1 MRANSLTS
9 AAAALLSCIVL
20 AAPGP
25 VAAQGGPALAGT
37 VSSAEEGRMEGVIV
51 SAKRAG
57 GSITTSVISD
67 KDGRYAFPA
76 GRLAPGHYDVAIRA
90 AGYDLGG
97 PKSFDLA
104 SGPAS
109 LDLALVRT
117 RNLPGQLTNAEW
129 LASIPGPVERKA
141 ALLSCT
147 GCHTTERIFRSTHDA
162 DEFTQVM
169 TRMEGYASVSFWLQP
184 QLRVERRGAPNPEQ
198 FRRQAEFLA
207 GVNLS
212 KGPSWDYELKSFP
225 RIGGR
230 GTRAIIT
237 EYDLPKRTGQPHD
250 VVVASDGMVWYTDFG
265 QEVLGKLDP
274 ATGKIREY
282 PIPSVKKGAPTGS
295 LDLEMDKDGN
305 FWIGMMYQGA
315 VGKFDRKTEQFQ
327 IWPMPP
333 EFNDDKAQLNMV
345 TIRADLDGK
354 VWTNNNDGSGDV
366 FRLDLASGKY
376 EKFKPLLALTGGVKA
391 HHIYDVLADSRNNVW
406 MTDISENYVG
416 RIDAKTAEVKFWQ
429 VPTEKARNRRGR
441 MDDQDRLFFAEFGAG
456 KLAMFDTRS
465 EAVKE
470 WKLPT
475 PWSAPYDVVW
485 DKNGELWAAGMSTD
499 RVARVEPNS
508 GAVVEYPLP
517 RDTNTRRVFV
527 DNRTSPVTFWTG
539 SNHSGVIL
547 KLEPLD

>member
-1 MRANSLTS
+1 MMRACGLVTSLFLCS
-9 AAAALLSCIVL
+9 ALLAAAEPA
-20 AAPGP
+20 
-25 VAAQGGPALAGT
+25 AAQNGAALAGL
-37 VSSAEEGRMEGVIV
+37 VSSAEEGKMEGVIV
-51 SAKRAG
+51 SASRAG
-57 GSITTSVISD
+57 VAQTISVITD
-67 KDGRYAFPA
+67 KDGRYLFPA
-76 GRLAPGHYDVAIRA
+76 GRLEPGHYELAIRA

-97 PKSFDLA
+97 PKSVELA
-104 SGPAS
+104 AGGGT
-109 LDLALVRT
+109 LDLALTRT
-117 RNLPGQLTNAEW
+117 KNLPGQLTNAEW
-129 LASIPGPVERKA
+129 LLSIPGSTERKA

-162 DEFTQVM
+162 TEFTQVM

-184 QLRVERRGAPNPEQ
+184 QLRVERRAAADPEK
-198 FRRQAEFLA
+198 FRKQAEFLA
-207 GVNLS
+207 SVNLS
-212 KGPSWDYELKSFP
+212 RGSGWEYELKTLP
-225 RIGGR
+225 RVAGR

-237 EYDLPKRTGQPHD
+237 EYHLPKRTAQPHD
-250 VVVASDGMVWYTDFG
+250 VVVDRDGIVWYTDFG
-265 QEVLGKLDP
+265 QEVLGRLDP
-274 ATGKIREY
+274 ATGQVREY

-327 IWPMPP
+327 VWPMPP

-366 FRLDLASGKY
+366 FRLDLATGKY
-376 EKFKPLLALTGGVKA
+376 EKFRPLLALAGGVKA
-391 HHIYDVLADSRNNVW
+391 HHIYDVLADSRNNAW

-416 RIDAKTAEVKFWQ
+416 RIDAKTGDVKFWQ
-429 VPTEKARNRRGR
+429 VPTDKARNRRGR

-456 KLAMFDTRS
+456 KLAMFDTHT
-465 EAVKE
+465 EEVKE
-470 WKLPT
+470 WPLPT

-485 DKNGELWAAGMSTD
+485 DRNGELWAAGMSTD
-499 RVARVEPNS
+499 RVARVEPKS
-508 GAVVEYPLP
+508 GQVVEYPLP

-527 DNRTSPVTFWTG
+527 DNRSNPVTFWTG
-539 SNHSGVIL
+539 SNHSGVIV